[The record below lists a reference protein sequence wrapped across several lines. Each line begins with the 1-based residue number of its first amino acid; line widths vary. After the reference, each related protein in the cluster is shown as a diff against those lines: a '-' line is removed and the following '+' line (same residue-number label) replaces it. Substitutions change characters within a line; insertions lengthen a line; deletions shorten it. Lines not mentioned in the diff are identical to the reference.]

1 MGSADLEALLASL
14 RIGGRAPG
22 GEAKHVNYARVWDS
36 ASPGAAPAAAVAPA
50 AVAPPPPPPPPRAV
64 ESEVIDLVSS
74 DDEAEAFDLEDGEEA
89 EVVIIAEEEDWV
101 IAAPATGRKPRR
113 DLVESSESSSESGS
127 ESGSESESSGSES
140 GSESESSG
148 SDDYGAADVAAAAPP
163 ALLPSLAAV
172 LPPGTR
178 APPAAPPRRAPPP
191 ANASAP
197 TPAKAAA
204 TFRRDRAALSAAVF
218 ADLNA
223 RVFGGRLPADLS
235 ITWNA
240 RLATTAGLTH
250 YARPAAGAPT
260 ARVELS
266 AKVVDSAAR
275 LERTLAHELCHAA
288 AWLLDGV
295 AKPPHGAAFKVRS
308 AASLV
313 GQSKTEN
320 VLETNQPTNQPL
332 TNYRPLPKIKFK
344 AWAARVVAAA
354 PHLEVST
361 CHAYVDKIKWIYP
374 N

>member
-1 MGSADLEALLASL
+1 MELHNSIGSADLEALLASL

-22 GEAKHVNYARVWDS
+22 GEAKRVNYTQVWDS

-50 AVAPPPPPPPPRAV
+50 AVAPPPPRTV
-64 ESEVIDLVSS
+64 ESEVVDLLSS
-74 DDEAEAFDLEDGEEA
+74 DDEAEAYDLEDGEES
-89 EVVIIAEEEDWV
+89 EVVIIEEEEEDWV

-113 DLVESSESSSESGS
+113 DLVESSESGSESEASGS
-127 ESGSESESSGSES
+127 ESDSSGSEA
-140 GSESESSG
+140 SG

-163 ALLPSLAAV
+163 ALLSSLAAV
-172 LPPGTR
+172 LPPGAR

-191 ANASAP
+191 ADAAAP

-204 TFRRDRAALSAAVF
+204 AFRRDRAALSAAVF

-223 RVFGGRLPADLS
+223 RVFGGRLPADLA

-295 AKPPHGAAFKVRS
+295 AKPPHGAAFKVS
-308 AASLV
+308 PAASLV
-313 GQSKTEN
+313 GQSKQKT
-320 VLETNQPTNQPL
+320 
-332 TNYRPLPKIKFK
+332 
-344 AWAARVVAAA
+344 
-354 PHLEVST
+354 S
-361 CHAYVDKIKWIYP
+361 
-374 N
+374 